1 MQIIA
6 DVGGMTTAEA
16 DEIRRVFVKVKNGP
30 LLARYKTRFME
41 GATRQGVTPDI
52 AERIWAKIN
61 GHYMFPESHSYAF
74 GINAYQAAWLKC
86 YYPVEFFTAL
96 FNNLPMGFYPTEV
109 IKQDSK
115 RFGVPFLNP
124 DINKSHVNCIPYGE
138 RVLLGFRFVKDV
150 GAKLAASIL
159 EERER
164 NGIFGSV
171 GDFVQRAIM
180 KPAALQ
186 SLVMAGTFDAMQSNR
201 RLVLW
206 ETGLYSG
213 SLRRQLPLPFI
224 MDDDVPDLSDFS
236 PYQRALSEYAVLG
249 IYPKGHLMEFLRPGL
264 EGVQTTAQ
272 VELAPEGRR

>member
-1 MQIIA
+1 
-6 DVGGMTTAEA
+6 
-16 DEIRRVFVKVKNGP
+16 
-30 LLARYKTRFME
+30 
-41 GATRQGVTPDI
+41 
-52 AERIWAKIN
+52 
-61 GHYMFPESHSYAF
+61 
-74 GINAYQAAWLKC
+74 
-86 YYPVEFFTAL
+86 
-96 FNNLPMGFYPTEV
+96 MGFYPTEV

-124 DINKSHVNCIPYGE
+124 DINKSHINCIPHGE
-138 RVLLGFRFVKDV
+138 RVLLGLRFVKDV

-180 KPAALQ
+180 KPAVLQ

-201 RLVLW
+201 SLVLW

-249 IYPKGHLMEFLRPGL
+249 IYPKRHLMEFLRPGL

-272 VELAPEGRR
+272 VELAPEGKEVTVAGLVTTRQHPRGENGTVFVTVEDEHFYTQLILWPDVFHRCRDALRSPVIKTIGKVSRWDGTANIIASSVEAVNVPDGLPRSHDWH